1 MTVAHVIDV
10 VVVAHDAGELL
21 LPCIDSVFAQR
32 PGGLVIVVD
41 TDSTDGSVEA
51 VRLAH
56 PDVLVLG
63 TANCGFA
70 AANNM
75 GLAHSTAPFVLL
87 LNPDAEL
94 RAGALDALL
103 ACALTRPRAAIVG
116 AKVLDPSGTLQ
127 ANQAGRFPSLLQVVG
142 LRIWRAWQSLWGNAS
157 YSPHDFP
164 HARRIDWVTGACM
177 LVRRS
182 AVEVAGGMDESYF
195 LYYEDIEW
203 CRRMR
208 DKGWEVWQT
217 PEAEVV
223 HHLGRAGG
231 QSELARRAYRESF
244 FRYCDQ
250 QRLWGLKAV
259 ARLGLALGSVSARA
273 RSGSAS

>member
-41 TDSTDGSVEA
+41 TDSTDGSVES
-51 VRLAH
+51 VRSAYA
-56 PDVLVLG
+56 DVLVLE

-70 AANNM
+70 AANNV

-94 RAGALDALL
+94 GPGALDALL
-103 ACALTRPRAAIVG
+103 ACALTRPHAAIVG
-116 AKVLDPSGTLQ
+116 AKVLDPDGALQ
-127 ANQAGRFPSLLQVVG
+127 ANQAGSFPSLVQVVG
-142 LRIWRAWQSLWGNAS
+142 LRIWRAWQRLRGNAA
-157 YSPHDFP
+157 YSPADFFE
-164 HARRIDWVTGACM
+164 ARRVDWVTGACM

-182 AVEVAGGMDESYF
+182 AVEDAGGMDEGYF
-195 LYYEDIEW
+195 LYYEDTDW
-203 CRRMR
+203 CHRMR
-208 DKGWEVWQT
+208 DRGWEVWQT

-231 QSELARRAYRESF
+231 ASDIARRAYRESF
-244 FRYCDQ
+244 LRYCQ
-250 QRLWGLKAV
+250 QHRLWGLKAV
-259 ARLGLALGSVSARA
+259 ARSGLALRLIISRA
-273 RSGSAS
+273 RRGGVT